1 MLKFHNVCYW
11 LRGEGATVCWN
22 GQGPRSHGM
31 FIWPLSINKIS
42 IGGKEIPGGEGARA
56 RLGSKKTQV
65 GFKVQWSGPAG
76 AACSHRE
83 TV

>member
-42 IGGKEIPGGEGARA
+42 IGGEEIPGGEGA
-56 RLGSKKTQV
+56 
-65 GFKVQWSGPAG
+65 
-76 AACSHRE
+76 
-83 TV
+83 